1 MASYFYPQGRGSGR
15 GGGRDAVSFYS
26 PGLVV
31 ASARP
36 RTCCVATP
44 LVEHMTSLGRAAAAL
59 AYFRY
64 GMAARGVRASLR
76 ALASARVYS
85 GEPGTCWATRASP
98 HTLAYGGSTWQLSPH
113 DRACTHKARVGI
125 HICIYIYI
133 SISIYIY
140 RYTDMSL
147 VALGLSPRLLGR

>member
-76 ALASARVYS
+76 ALALARVYI
-85 GEPGTCWATRASP
+85 AAR
-98 HTLAYGGSTWQLSPH
+98 LAYAGRLEPALIRSHTAGQRGDS
-113 DRACTHKARVGI
+113 ARMTVRVRI
-125 HICIYIYI
+125 RH
-133 SISIYIY
+133 
-140 RYTDMSL
+140 
-147 VALGLSPRLLGR
+147 V